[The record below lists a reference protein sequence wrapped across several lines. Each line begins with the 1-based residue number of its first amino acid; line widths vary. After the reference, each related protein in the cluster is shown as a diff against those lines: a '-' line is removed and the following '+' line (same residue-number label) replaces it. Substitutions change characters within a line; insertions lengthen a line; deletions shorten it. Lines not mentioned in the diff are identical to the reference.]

1 MRSVSPSVVSDF
13 AASWTVAL
21 PAPLSIEFSMQEHWS
36 GLPVPPPGD
45 LPNLG
50 IELTSPALTG
60 RFFTAKPP
68 GKPELLR

>member
-1 MRSVSPSVVSDF
+1 MSVFVISGTVTHQVSLSMEISQARTLEGVAFPS
-13 AASWTVAL
+13 
-21 PAPLSIEFSMQEHWS
+21 
-36 GLPVPPPGD
+36 PGD